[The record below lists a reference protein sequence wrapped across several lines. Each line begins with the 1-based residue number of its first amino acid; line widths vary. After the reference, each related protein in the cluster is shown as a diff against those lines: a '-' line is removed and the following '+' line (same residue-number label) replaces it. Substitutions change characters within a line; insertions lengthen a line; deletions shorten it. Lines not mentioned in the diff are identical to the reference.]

1 MSILDARHLDP
12 DSEIRTG
19 VCIVGAGAA
28 GITIATELDAPSLDV
43 CLLESGGFDPDAV
56 TQGLYSMENVGYPV
70 RENFMSRARYY
81 GGSCNVWAGRS
92 MRLAQR
98 DVEGRDW
105 VPDSAWPI
113 PHRDIAAH
121 YPKAARLLRLPALER
136 FDRAC
141 YDGAVSDCE
150 RSLFSDHR
158 LVPTI
163 SLWGKRPMRFGDAHR
178 GAIRRS
184 SSIKLLLRANLTRIH
199 LDENGTAVE
208 SVEASTLEG
217 KRLSIRANVYV
228 LACGGLENARLLL
241 AAHDRHGAGI
251 GNQYGVV
258 GRYFMDH
265 PRAVF
270 GRVRLRP
277 GCVLPLLRG
286 SALRDGK
293 VQFGMS
299 AAPEVQR
306 RRGLLNHY
314 ATLESEFSGYAAGGY
329 QSLVRTMKVLLRKGY
344 AGSRWSV
351 GRAGLGDIPGL
362 IYLLTPKELMP
373 HLVYRWYSRLRN
385 ARPSRL
391 REAHA
396 VVVYFCEQPPD
407 PESRVTLS
415 RELDPLG
422 INRLVLDWKLG
433 SEVTRSVL
441 ELQEL
446 LRACLE
452 QAGIGQLENGTE
464 LRFSDASHHMGTTRM
479 SDNPRT
485 GVVDTNCKIHGVDNL
500 YVSGSSVFPS
510 AGHANPTLTIVALAL
525 RLAHQIRA
533 AHG

>member
-1 MSILDARHLDP
+1 LSILDARHLDP
-12 DSEIRTG
+12 DADIRTG
-19 VCIVGAGAA
+19 ICIVGAGAA
-28 GITIATELDAPSLDV
+28 GITIATELDTPSLDV
-43 CLLESGGFDPDAV
+43 CLLESGGFEPDAV
-56 TQGLYSMENVGYPV
+56 TQDLYSLESVGYPV

-92 MRLAQR
+92 MRLAQG

-105 VPDSAWPI
+105 VEGSAWPI
-113 PHRDIAAH
+113 SHRDLAAH

-136 FDRAC
+136 FDRAG
-141 YDGAVSDCE
+141 YGSALSDCE
-150 RSLFSDHR
+150 RSLFSHHE

-163 SLWGKRPMRFGDAHR
+163 SLWAKRPMRFGDAHR

-199 LDENGTAVE
+199 LTENGTAVE

-217 KRLSIRANVYV
+217 KRLRIRARVYV

-241 AAHDRHGAGI
+241 AASDRHPGGI
-251 GNQYGVV
+251 GNHSGVV

-277 GCVLPLLRG
+277 GCYLQLLRG
-286 SALRDGK
+286 YALSDGK

-306 RRGLLNHY
+306 QLGLLNHY
-314 ATLESEFSGYAAGGY
+314 ATLESEFSDYAAGRY

-373 HLVYRWYSRLRN
+373 HLVYRWQTRLRK
-385 ARPSRL
+385 ARPARQ
-391 REAHA
+391 RDAHA

-415 RELDPLG
+415 REQDRFG

-433 SEVTRSVL
+433 PEVTRSVL

-446 LRACLE
+446 LRVGLDR
-452 QAGIGQLENGTE
+452 AGIGELETGTE
-464 LRFSDASHHMGTTRM
+464 LRFTDASHHMGTTRM
-479 SDNPRT
+479 SVDPRT
-485 GVVDTNCKIHGVDNL
+485 GVVDTDCKVHGLDNL

-525 RLAHQIRA
+525 RLAQRLRA
-533 AHG
+533 AHE

>member
-1 MSILDARHLDP
+1 MSILDARHFDP

-19 VCIVGAGAA
+19 ICIVGAGAA

-43 CLLESGGFDPDAV
+43 CLLESGGFDPDQA
-56 TQGLYSMENVGYPV
+56 TQDLYAMETVGYPV

-92 MRLAQR
+92 MILAQR

-136 FDRAC
+136 FDRAG
-141 YDGAVSDCE
+141 YDGALSDSE
-150 RSLFSDHR
+150 RRLFSDDT
-158 LVPTI
+158 LVPAI
-163 SLWGKRPMRFGDAHR
+163 SLWGKRPMRFGDAHSS
-178 GAIRRS
+178 AIRRS
-184 SSIKLLLRANLTRIH
+184 SSIKLVLRANLTRIH
-199 LDENGTAVE
+199 LAENGTAVE

-217 KRLSIRANVYV
+217 KRLLIRAKVYV

-241 AAHDRHGAGI
+241 AARDRHPDGI

-270 GRVRLRP
+270 GRVRLRR

-373 HLVYRWYSRLRN
+373 HLMYRWYSRLRS
-385 ARPSRL
+385 ARQSR
-391 REAHA
+391 REANA

-415 RELDPLG
+415 RELDRLG

-446 LRACLE
+446 LRACLD
-452 QAGIGQLENGTE
+452 QAGIGELENGTE
-464 LRFSDASHHMGTTRM
+464 LRFTDASHHMGTTRM

-485 GVVDTNCKIHGVDNL
+485 GVVDTHCRIHGLDNL

-510 AGHANPTLTIVALAL
+510 AGHANPTLTLVALAL
-525 RLAHQIRA
+525 RLAHQLRA
-533 AHG
+533 VHG

>member
-1 MSILDARHLDP
+1 LSILDARHLDR
-12 DSEIRTG
+12 DAEIRTG
-19 VCIVGAGAA
+19 ICIVGAGAA
-28 GITIATELDAPSLDV
+28 GITIAAELDALPLDV
-43 CLLESGGFDPDAV
+43 CLLESGGLEPDAV
-56 TQGLYSMENVGYPV
+56 TQDLYSLESVGYPV

-92 MRLAQR
+92 MRLGQR

-105 VPDSAWPI
+105 VPGSAWPI
-113 PHRDIAAH
+113 PHHEIAAH
-121 YPKAARLLRLPALER
+121 YPRAARLLRLPALER
-136 FDRAC
+136 FDRAG
-141 YDGAVSDCE
+141 YDGALSDSE
-150 RSLFSDHR
+150 RSLFADDE

-163 SLWGKRPMRFGDAHR
+163 SLWGKRPMRFGDTHR
-178 GAIRRS
+178 SAIRRS
-184 SSIKLLLRANLTRIH
+184 SSIKLVLRANLTRIH
-199 LDENGTAVE
+199 LTENGTAVE

-217 KRLSIRANVYV
+217 KRLSIRAKVYV

-241 AAHDRHGAGI
+241 AASDRHPGGI

-270 GRVRLRP
+270 GRVRLRR

-329 QSLVRTMKVLLRKGY
+329 QSLVKTMKVLLRKGH

-373 HLVYRWYSRLRN
+373 HVVYRWHTRLRN
-385 ARPSRL
+385 ARHSRL
-391 REAHA
+391 RDANA

-407 PESRVTLS
+407 AESRVTLS
-415 RELDPLG
+415 RERDRLG
-422 INRLVLDWKLG
+422 ISRLVLDWKLG
-433 SEVTRSVL
+433 PEVTRSVL

-446 LRACLE
+446 LRAGLDR
-452 QAGIGQLENGTE
+452 AGIGVLETGTE
-464 LRFSDASHHMGTTRM
+464 LQFTDASHHMGTTRM
-479 SDNPRT
+479 SDDPRT
-485 GVVDTNCKIHGVDNL
+485 GVVDTDCKIHGLENL

-525 RLAHQIRA
+525 RLAQQLRA
-533 AHG
+533 AYG